1 MNFRTLF
8 FAVASAIGVSASAL
22 PILDIALVDQGNGNL
37 EVRFRPDENFD
48 GVFSGIVFTIRWEV
62 ASGATLGNENQ
73 VSPIADYI
81 PVTKSGPE
89 TDDGTYRYQPFV
101 GFGFSSLATE
111 STSWVAGVEYVLCI
125 IPVLNGVDLFE
136 IVNDSWTASNNADY
150 FVSLNGSNQTG
161 IIYGNPAMV
170 VEGTPI
176 AGISVQLQP
185 NPATEVTV
193 LTISAM
199 MSTVVNAQL
208 CDPAGRT
215 VWQQDVA
222 AFSGTRKENIHLST
236 LSAGTYMLH
245 LRTNEGL
252 RTERLVIQ

>member
-8 FAVASAIGVSASAL
+8 FAAASATGLSVSAL
-22 PILDIALVDQGNGNL
+22 PVLDIALVDQGNGNL

-62 ASGATLGNENQ
+62 ASGASLGNEIQ
-73 VSPIADYI
+73 VSPVADYI

-101 GFGFSSLATE
+101 GFGFSSLLSE
-111 STSWVAGVEYVLCI
+111 GTSWVAGMEYVLCV

-136 IVNDSWTASNNADY
+136 IMNDPWTSTNNADY

-170 VEGTPI
+170 VEGAPI
-176 AGISVQLQP
+176 AGITVKLQP
-185 NPATEVTV
+185 NPATDATV
-193 LTISAM
+193 LTISAARSM
-199 MSTVVNAQL
+199 VVNVQL

-222 AFSGTRKENIHLST
+222 AFSGTRKESIDLST

-245 LRTNEGL
+245 MRTSEGL